1 MRKALMSVAVLSIL
15 ALPTLAAAQEGAVAG
30 AVTGAVTGGVV
41 GGPVGAAVGAG
52 VGGIAG
58 AAAEDAAKRGPDNTV
73 VVRPGPEAST
83 GSVGCETRTVT
94 RENSVGDTKTVTT
107 ERC

>member
-1 MRKALMSVAVLSIL
+1 MRKVLIGVVAMGLLGI
-15 ALPTLAAAQEGAVAG
+15 PAATAQEGAAAG
-30 AVTGAVTGGVV
+30 AVTGAVTGGIV

-58 AAAEDAAKRGPDNTV
+58 AAAEDSSRRGPDAV
-73 VVRPGPEAST
+73 VVRPGPEVT
-83 GSVGCETRTVT
+83 GTVVEGCETRTVT
-94 RENSVGDTKTVTT
+94 RQNAVGDTKTTTT